1 MMTQEFHISVT
12 PVGNNEYLVR
22 TEEVASGVPLAEE
35 QVSWPV
41 ETWLGYTRQLM
52 QDPILG
58 VLQGQTLT
66 RYRTRGVSTASNSA
80 LSPESSIIS
89 LVELGRQLY
98 NGLFQGTMRESWTC
112 AQAIAQ
118 NRREFLHLRL
128 GVKGK
133 HLGSLPWEVLYAGDR
148 PLGTGPD
155 VGFSRYQPG
164 VVSPNYSHILTSN
177 QPLKILV
184 AISAPNDQESL
195 QLKREV
201 LHLQEE
207 LQRDTQRSSERSRPR
222 PEIQL
227 TILEQPDGH
236 QLTQALEQGQYQVF
250 HYAGHSN
257 LGVSGGELYLVS
269 SRTGLTETLSGDD
282 LAGLLVNNG
291 VQMAVLNSCRGAYA
305 HGSHSDEETAQLN
318 LAESLVRRGIPGVL
332 AMAER
337 IPDEVALTLTRLLYR
352 NLNQGHPIDISLS
365 RARQGL
371 VSAYGSHQLYWGL
384 PILYLHRK
392 FDGYL
397 TADSAEPQTVK
408 AISPSLFAP
417 ISTQNWGESSLRA
430 IEKETEKKQ
439 TENLEFAFS
448 KAEIDPFL
456 KDIEYVDDLA
466 EEDEDLEFIGDALRQ
481 LKSSQPSSSLGG
493 KKSNQ
498 KFVEKQDPISE
509 AKITRSNRSP
519 LPQSKTNTTVQVLS
533 AKLLNLNAFKSWL
546 PLALLLIP
554 MSLGV
559 GLFYSSILQFGKS
572 EPEIALSKP
581 TKPNSTSPNLPS
593 EQPLDLSAA
602 KTDYVL
608 GIAVEQFYQENLL
621 AGVEATTELL
631 NRGAITEAKAALAA
645 VSVRDSDKPEINFLW
660 GRLMW
665 QAINQGSADYMM
677 DDVRRYWERAVQ
689 QRPDSL
695 EYRNAL
701 GFAYY
706 SEGRLDQAYQT
717 WLQVLD
723 LEEPTFNEQTVQQ
736 KLAQLQDTNKPQILT
751 AYAGLGLVLMKST
764 AELPRPEQAI
774 RLSKAVKFCNKVLSE
789 APEEFKPHLLSQNWL
804 WTNAIIR
811 DWRLLMRQQN

>member
-1 MMTQEFHISVT
+1 MTQEFHISVT

-41 ETWLGYTRQLM
+41 ETWLGHTRQLM
-52 QDPILG
+52 QDPLLG

-66 RYRTRGVSTASNSA
+66 RYRNRGASTASNSA
-80 LSPESSIIS
+80 LSSEPSVMS

-133 HLGSLPWEVLYAGDR
+133 RLASLPWEVLYAGDR

-164 VVSPNYSHILTSN
+164 GVSHFHSQILASN

-184 AISAPNDQESL
+184 AISAPDDRESL

-207 LQRDTQRSSERSRPR
+207 LQRDTQRSSAAHRTR
-222 PEIQL
+222 PEVQL
-227 TILEQPDGH
+227 TILEQPDGQ

-269 SRTGLTETLSGDD
+269 SRTGLTETLTGDD

-291 VQMAVLNSCRGAYA
+291 VQMAVLNSCRSAYA
-305 HGSHSDEETAQLN
+305 HGSHSGEDTAQFN

-332 AMAER
+332 AMAEQ

-397 TADSAEPQTVK
+397 AADATETQTSR
-408 AISPSLFAP
+408 AISSSLFAP
-417 ISTQNWGESSLRA
+417 ISTQNWGESGLPPA
-430 IEKETEKKQ
+430 EKKTEKKPSDS
-439 TENLEFAFS
+439 LEFAFS
-448 KAEIDPFL
+448 KADIDPFL
-456 KDIEYVDDLA
+456 KDIEPVDRLA
-466 EEDEDLEFIGDALRQ
+466 EEDEDPEFTGDSFSHQ
-481 LKSSQPSSSLGG
+481 LKTSQPSSPQKGG
-493 KKSNQ
+493 NNNPTLA
-498 KFVEKQDPISE
+498 EKQETIS
-509 AKITRSNRSP
+509 AVKSSRISP
-519 LPQSKTNTTVQVLS
+519 TKTHQTIHFLSSIKPLKFNTL
-533 AKLLNLNAFKSWL
+533 KSWL
-546 PLALLLIP
+546 PLALLLVP
-554 MSLGV
+554 MSLGL
-559 GLFYSSILQFGKS
+559 GLFYNSILQIGKS
-572 EPEIALSKP
+572 EAEVALSKP
-581 TKPNSTSPNLPS
+581 TKSNPKIANSTG
-593 EQPLDLSAA
+593 EQPLDLSTA

-631 NRGAITEAKAALAA
+631 DRGAITEAKAALAA
-645 VSVRDSDKPEINFLW
+645 VPVPDSDKPEINFLW

-689 QRPDSL
+689 QRPNSL

-706 SEGRLDQAYQT
+706 SEGKLDQAYQT

-723 LEEPTFNEQTVQQ
+723 LEEPAFNEETIQR
-736 KLAQLQDTNKPQILT
+736 KLAQLKDVNKPQILT

-764 AELPRPEQAI
+764 AELPPPEQAM

>member
-12 PVGNNEYLVR
+12 PVGNNQYLVR
-22 TEEVASGVPLAEE
+22 TEEVAPGVPLAEE

-41 ETWLGYTRQLM
+41 ETWLSQTRQLM
-52 QDPILG
+52 QDPLLG
-58 VLQGQTLT
+58 ILQGNSLT
-66 RYRTRGVSTASNSA
+66 QYRARGASTASSSA
-80 LSPESSIIS
+80 LSSETNMMS

-98 NGLFQGTMRESWTC
+98 DGLFQGTMRESWTC

-118 NRREFLHLRL
+118 NRQEFLHLRL

-133 HLGSLPWEVLYAGDR
+133 RLASLPWEVLYAGDR
-148 PLGTGPD
+148 PIGTGSD

-164 VVSPNYSHILTSN
+164 SISRFHRPSVAYN
-177 QPLKILV
+177 QPLRILV

-207 LQRDTQRSSERSRPR
+207 LQRDTQGSSKRMRAR
-222 PEIQL
+222 PEVQL
-227 TILEQPDGH
+227 TILEQPDGQ

-257 LGVSGGELYLVS
+257 LGVAGGELYLVS

-291 VQMAVLNSCRGAYA
+291 VQMVVFNSCRGAYA
-305 HGSHSDEETAQLN
+305 HSSNSDEDTAQRN
-318 LAESLVRRGIPGVL
+318 LAESLVKRGIPGVL

-352 NLNQGHPIDISLS
+352 NLNQGHPVDISLS

-371 VSAYGSHQLYWGL
+371 VSAYGSHQMYWGL

-397 TADSAEPQTVK
+397 TADFAESSTPSL
-408 AISPSLFAP
+408 SPSLFAP
-417 ISTQNWGESSLRA
+417 ISAQNWGESSLP
-430 IEKETEKKQ
+430 IVEKKNQSKPQEQLQLPPLQ
-439 TENLEFAFS
+439 TNR
-448 KAEIDPFL
+448 DPFL
-456 KDIEYVDDLA
+456 SEIEYTEDLA

-481 LKSSQPSSSLGG
+481 LKSSQSSRQSDPVTAVATDKSYREPTSQPSPATLPSISTV
-493 KKSNQ
+493 KNIY
-498 KFVEKQDPISE
+498 FPILKRFNSQ
-509 AKITRSNRSP
+509 T
-519 LPQSKTNTTVQVLS
+519 L
-533 AKLLNLNAFKSWL
+533 KSWL
-546 PLALLLIP
+546 PLVLLLIP
-554 MSLGV
+554 MSFGI
-559 GLFYSSILQFGKS
+559 GLFYQSIFQNRRANPDI
-572 EPEIALSKP
+572 ELSKSP
-581 TKPNSTSPNLPS
+581 KTHSTPLNST
-593 EQPLDLSAA
+593 EDQQLDLSSA

-608 GIAVEQFYQENLL
+608 GIAVEQFHQENILT
-621 AGVEATTELL
+621 GVEATTELL
-631 NRGAITEAKAALAA
+631 NRGAITEAKAALSA
-645 VSVRDSDKPEINFLW
+645 VPVQESDRPEINFLW

-677 DDVRRYWERAVQ
+677 DDVRRYWKRAVQ
-689 QRPDSL
+689 QRPDAL

-706 SEGRLDQAYQT
+706 SEGNLDQAYQI
-717 WLQVLD
+717 WLQILD
-723 LEEPTFNEQTVQQ
+723 LEEPTFNEATIQQ
-736 KLAQLQDTNKPQILT
+736 HLAQIQGENRSQILT

-764 AELPRPEQAI
+764 TDLPPPEKTM
-774 RLSKAVKFCNKVLSE
+774 RLSKAVKFCQKVISE
-789 APEEFKPHLLSQNWL
+789 APEEFKPYILSQNWL